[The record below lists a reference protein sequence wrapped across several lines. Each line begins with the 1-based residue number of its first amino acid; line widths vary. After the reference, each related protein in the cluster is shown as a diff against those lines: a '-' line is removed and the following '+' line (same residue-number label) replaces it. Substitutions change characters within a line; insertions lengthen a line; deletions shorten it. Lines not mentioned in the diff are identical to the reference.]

1 LVPKEELVLY
11 VTTQVPYGQVRDV
24 SNDDTSSSNDEEED
38 FCEK

>member
-1 LVPKEELVLY
+1 VPKEELVLY

-24 SNDDTSSSNDEEED
+24 SNDTSSSNDDEED